1 MLFSSI
7 TFLGFFLPVIFILY
21 YLLPTRVCKNTL
33 LFFSSLLFYAWGE
46 PVYVFLML
54 FSIMFNYLAGLK
66 ISTVTKESRTKLLTF
81 SIFVNLAILFVFKY
95 LGFSIKIV
103 DIFLNAVH
111 IQPLNAINIL
121 LPIGISFYT
130 FQEISYLVDVYR
142 KPELVQKNFLNLGLY
157 IAFFPQLI
165 AGPIVRYQDIS
176 LQIENRNES
185 IEKVSQGFIRFIT
198 GLSKKVIIANNLA
211 LVADSVYNA
220 DFYSYGAAAAWIAS
234 IAYSLQ
240 IYYDFSGYSDMAI
253 GLAGLF
259 GFELKENFNYP
270 YSAESITDF
279 WKRWHISLTSFFRDY
294 VYIPLGGNRKG
305 KFRTILNRY
314 IVFFLT
320 GLWHGAAFNFIFWGL
335 SHGTAM
341 VLERLSGI
349 NKKSNK
355 VLKVIYRLFTLLII
369 NFLWI
374 FFRNDIEQS
383 IKLLLKMFGINF
395 RLLTGSGYQAISKI
409 DLLWFYIDTKFFVIL
424 ALAVLF
430 SFPWWKKNK
439 ILYYKNHETLINIL
453 KIIISI
459 LLLIICFAFLAN
471 NTYNPFIYFRF

>member
-21 YLLPTRVCKNTL
+21 YLLPARVCKNTL

-46 PVYVFLML
+46 PLYVFLML
-54 FSIMFNYLAGLK
+54 FSILFNYLAGLK
-66 ISTVTKESRTKLLTF
+66 INTITTESRTKLLAF
-81 SIFVNLAILFVFKY
+81 SVFVNLSILFVFKY
-95 LGFSIKIV
+95 LGFSITIV
-103 DIFLNAVH
+103 DIFLNSLH
-111 IQPLNAINIL
+111 IQQLNAVNIL

-142 KPELVQKNFLNLGLY
+142 NPSLVQKKFLNLGLY

-176 LQIENRNES
+176 LQIENRNETL
-185 IEKVSQGFIRFIT
+185 EKVSHGFQRFII

-211 LVADSVYNA
+211 LVADSIYNA
-220 DFYSYGAAAAWIAS
+220 DFYSYGAVAVWIAS
-234 IAYSLQ
+234 VAYSLQ

-253 GLAGLF
+253 GLARIF

-294 VYIPLGGNRKG
+294 VYIPIGGNRKG
-305 KFRTILNRY
+305 KYRTILNRY

-335 SHGTAM
+335 AHGTAM

-355 VLKVIYRLFTLLII
+355 AFKVIYRLLTLLII

-430 SFPWWKKNK
+430 SFPWWKKIEIFDK
-439 ILYYKNHETLINIL
+439 GKNAALINIL
-453 KIIISI
+453 KMPISI